1 MFEGRNTPLT
11 ERTISLLRWHRYA
24 SGWQNLALFMLAI
37 IGGSGL
43 YELDG
48 LRIEH
53 EHRITTPFGDP
64 SSAIVQ
70 GNFQGQ
76 AVLFLAR
83 HGTNHTFL
91 PSEVNYRANI
101 FALKLLGA
109 RRVVGISASGSLRQE
124 LKPGDLALVAQ
135 YFDHTRGQRAYSF
148 FGQAVVAH
156 VSTAFPA
163 CPNLSA
169 DIAQAAA
176 RCGLPIHRDKTYGCV
191 EGPRLGTR
199 AESFFL
205 RDAARC
211 DLVGMTNVPEAFL
224 AREAQL
230 GYCAICLITD
240 YDCWTDDPAEHVS
253 VDAFLAMYQGATA
266 KAQRLVGELLQQPF
280 SETPPDIRQ
289 ALAGAVLTPDEA
301 LTATQ
306 RGWLDVLRQ

>member
-1 MFEGRNTPLT
+1 M
-11 ERTISLLRWHRYA
+11 LLA
-24 SGWQNLALFMLAI
+24 GKSVTCFMLAI

-53 EHRITTPFGDP
+53 EHRMTTPFGVP
-64 SSAIVQ
+64 SSTIVQ
-70 GNFQGQ
+70 GTYHDQD
-76 AVLFLAR
+76 VLFLAR
-83 HGTNHTFL
+83 HGANHALL

-101 FALKLLGA
+101 FALKQLGA

-148 FGQAVVAH
+148 FGQGVVAH
-156 VSTAFPA
+156 VSTAYPA
-163 CPNLSA
+163 CPSLSA
-169 DIAQAAA
+169 DIAQSAE
-176 RCGLPIHRDKTYGCV
+176 RCGQPIHQGKTYGCV

-230 GYCAICLITD
+230 AYCAICLVTD
-240 YDCWTDDPAEHVS
+240 YDCWMDDPAQHVS
-253 VDAFLAMYQGATA
+253 VDAFLATYQGATA
-266 KAQRLVGELLQQPF
+266 KARRLIGELLQQPF
-280 SETPPDIRQ
+280 TETPPDIRQ
-289 ALAGAVLTPDEA
+289 ALAGAVLTPDDA
-301 LTATQ
+301 LNAIQ
-306 RGWLDVLRQ
+306 IGWLEVLRQ

>member
-1 MFEGRNTPLT
+1 M
-11 ERTISLLRWHRYA
+11 LLA
-24 SGWQNLALFMLAI
+24 GKSVTCFMLAI

-53 EHRITTPFGDP
+53 EHRMTTPFGVP
-64 SSAIVQ
+64 SSTIVQ
-70 GNFQGQ
+70 GTYHDQD
-76 AVLFLAR
+76 VLFLAR
-83 HGTNHTFL
+83 HGANHALL

-101 FALKLLGA
+101 FALKQLGA

-148 FGQAVVAH
+148 FGQGVVAH
-156 VSTAFPA
+156 VSTAYPA
-163 CPNLSA
+163 CPSLSA
-169 DIAQAAA
+169 DIAQAAE
-176 RCGLPIHRDKTYGCV
+176 RCGQPIHQGKTYGCV

-230 GYCAICLITD
+230 AYCAICLVTD
-240 YDCWTDDPAEHVS
+240 YDCWMDDPAQHVS
-253 VDAFLAMYQGATA
+253 VDAFLATYQGATA
-266 KAQRLVGELLQQPF
+266 KARQLVGELLQRPF
-280 SETPPDIRQ
+280 SETPADVRQ
-289 ALAGAVLTPDEA
+289 ALAGAVLTPDDA

-306 RGWLDVLRQ
+306 RGWLEVLRQ

>member
-1 MFEGRNTPLT
+1 MLVTRKNVML
-11 ERTISLLRWHRYA
+11 S
-24 SGWQNLALFMLAI
+24 MLAI

-64 SSAIVQ
+64 SGVIVQ
-70 GNFQGQ
+70 GSYHDQG
-76 AVLFLAR
+76 VLFLAR
-83 HGTNHTFL
+83 HGANHALL

-101 FALKLLGA
+101 FALKQLGA
-109 RRVVGISASGSLRQE
+109 SRVVGISASGSLREE
-124 LKPGDLALVAQ
+124 LKPGELALAAQ

-148 FGQAVVAH
+148 FGQGVVAH
-156 VSTAFPA
+156 VSTANPA
-163 CPNLSA
+163 CPSLSA
-169 DIAQAAA
+169 DIAQAAE
-176 RCGLPIHRDKTYGCV
+176 RCGQPIHQNKTYGCV

-230 GYCAICLITD
+230 AYCAICVVTD
-240 YDCWTDDPAEHVS
+240 YDCWMDDPAQHVS
-253 VDAFLAMYQGATA
+253 VDAFLATYQGAMA
-266 KAQRLVGELLQQPF
+266 KALRLIGELLQRPF
-280 SETPPDIRQ
+280 TETPPEIRQ
-289 ALAGAVLTPDEA
+289 ALAGAVMTSDDA
-301 LTATQ
+301 LTDAQTA
-306 RGWLDVLRQ
+306 WLKVLRQ